1 MPVAGV
7 GVRVGAISLGP
18 ADPEAL
24 LDKDKSEQELPT
36 NWRLGRLSLDYMNL
50 GKASLSP

>member
-7 GVRVGAISLGP
+7 GVGIGVISLGP
-18 ADPEAL
+18 ADPVAL
-24 LDKDKSEQELPT
+24 TGKDKGEQE
-36 NWRLGRLSLDYMNL
+36 LGRLSPGIYDL